1 MTNHTRNNTVHA
13 QFKQYKHINISLC
26 VLAQICVVIVM
37 APVYAQQAPLSI
49 SPLSMPAPTKPFV
62 KPAAKPTPPPMPPI
76 RPSELRIPADGQVQP
91 ENVSPPPSNNA
102 VVARASPSQRLPQTE
117 KEAVAFLNAYFN
129 GFSVLSGNFIQFGAD
144 GRRVEG
150 QFELHKP
157 GRLRFD
163 YNPPSPLEI
172 IADGQSVAIR
182 DKRLNTQDIY
192 NLSQTP
198 LKFLLN
204 ARVDLARETRI
215 LNVSPSEEML
225 KVSLED
231 KSTLGGTSQITLF
244 YDAKTQNLSRWEVID
259 PQGLETSV
267 AIYNLNK
274 TRVPDPSRFRINQE
288 RILEDRR

>member
-1 MTNHTRNNTVHA
+1 
-13 QFKQYKHINISLC
+13 
-26 VLAQICVVIVM
+26 
-37 APVYAQQAPLSI
+37 
-49 SPLSMPAPTKPFV
+49 
-62 KPAAKPTPPPMPPI
+62 
-76 RPSELRIPADGQVQP
+76 
-91 ENVSPPPSNNA
+91 
-102 VVARASPSQRLPQTE
+102 
-117 KEAVAFLNAYFN
+117 
-129 GFSVLSGNFIQFGAD
+129 
-144 GRRVEG
+144 
-150 QFELHKP
+150 
-157 GRLRFD
+157 LRFD